1 MKRIRDAQTI
11 IGALEGGEVAAE
23 LSTTIT
29 DALAKL
35 KEMAGNRPKAK
46 IKGKVG
52 LKLHFTVEQGTVT
65 VEAEITQDLPKKPR
79 GSSFYWVTDDGSLS
93 TEHPQQTDMFAGPR
107 VAGERAGASA

>member
-11 IGALEGGEVAAE
+11 IGLLEGGDFAND
-23 LSTTIT
+23 LSTEIT

-46 IKGKVG
+46 VKGK
-52 LKLHFTVEQGTVT
+52 LKVMFHMTVEQGTVT
-65 VEAEITQDLPKKPR
+65 IETEILPDLPKKPR

-93 TEHPQQTDMFAGPR
+93 PEHPQQTDMFSGPR
-107 VAGERAGASA
+107 SVPASA

>member
-79 GSSFYWVTDDGSLS
+79 SAADDGRPPDPPL
-93 TEHPQQTDMFAGPR
+93 TPHPPPPTDQVPPTIQ
-107 VAGERAGASA
+107 AGERAGASA